1 VASRHDARERALAL
15 LYEADVRD
23 RSPEAVLAEHV
34 EGEDPPPRFAVALVE
49 GVGEHRDALDARI
62 RAHAESWTLERMPTV
77 DRNVLRLA
85 TYELLHTDV
94 PTAVAIDEA
103 ITLAKELSTE
113 DSGRFVNGL
122 LGRIAAA
129 RPASGA

>member
-1 VASRHDARERALAL
+1 MPSRHEARERALAL
-15 LYEADVRD
+15 LYEADVRN
-23 RSPEAVLAEHV
+23 RPPGVVLAEHV
-34 EGEDPPPRFAVALVE
+34 DGEDPPPRFAVTLVE
-49 GVGEHRDALDARI
+49 GVGEHRDALDARL
-62 RAHAESWTLERMPTV
+62 RAHAEGWTLERMPTV

-103 ITLAKELSTE
+103 IRLVKDLSTE

-129 RPASGA
+129 RPASGS

>member
-1 VASRHDARERALAL
+1 
-15 LYEADVRD
+15 
-23 RSPEAVLAEHV
+23 
-34 EGEDPPPRFAVALVE
+34 
-49 GVGEHRDALDARI
+49 
-62 RAHAESWTLERMPTV
+62 MPTV

>member
-1 VASRHDARERALAL
+1 MPSRHEARERALAL

-23 RSPEAVLAEHV
+23 RSPEAVLAEHL
-34 EGEDPPPRFAVALVE
+34 EGEDPPPGFAVTLVE
-49 GVGEHRDALDARI
+49 GVGAHRDALDARL
-62 RAHAESWTLERMPTV
+62 RAHAEGWTLERMPTV

-122 LGRIAAA
+122 LGRIATA